1 MTGLVAWALGTPSVC
16 RVSPVIRRHPLKTL
30 VVVLVALVAVLTT
43 AYVNRTT
50 VPVPATTAPQPGESL
65 VVVGLGGLSWDD
77 VNATDT
83 PVLWG
88 LLRDGSAASVS
99 VRAVGPATCP
109 TDGWST
115 VSAGEAAGLEAEPDA
130 TACPPLASVAG
141 DATAGWRVIGFDEIA
156 SASSESASRARLGLL
171 GDSFAT
177 AGTCV
182 QAIGPGAGL
191 AAATGDGRVERYT
204 PFSATTLVSDLAQC
218 PVAIVDVGALATTQP
233 DPTRQVERIN
243 EIERRVEQVIDA
255 MPNGADLVVVSL
267 ADRDQQERLRL
278 LAATGPHYGP
288 GLLASASTRTTG
300 IAQLSDVTATVLQR
314 GGVRPETP
322 ISGRAVSVV
331 PSANNSESTA
341 AAKLTVLTDVDTKA
355 DAMRRVIGPFL
366 LIWLIGTALTML
378 TLWIMLRRSAPWNQ
392 RLARQ
397 RVLRLVR
404 VVGLIGAGM
413 PAATFVA
420 NLLPWWRWSTTT
432 AVLTAVLLV
441 LVLLISAGLTVIALG
456 GPWSS
461 SALGP
466 MAAMSALT
474 AGIIALDLITGS
486 HLQISSIFGLQP
498 LLGGRFYGMGN
509 VAFALYGSAVILLCA
524 ALAHALRRRGAPRL
538 AVAVVLAVS
547 GVALAVDVLPAW
559 GADFGGPIALVPA
572 LGILLLGVMQ
582 VRATWRT
589 VGVVVLVAAL
599 VVGLVCYLDWRR
611 PVDERSHPGRFLQTV
626 IDGGAFD
633 VMSRRLVG
641 NIEAV
646 LSVPLL
652 AVVVTV
658 LLAMCVL
665 VVARP
670 GALRTEPLARLFVEA
685 PLLHRALW
693 CIILMAAIGFVT
705 NDSGAAIPPVA
716 ALFTVPVV
724 ISAVMHFLT
733 VEARKAPVRRRRDRH
748 HL

>member
-1 MTGLVAWALGTPSVC
+1 M
-16 RVSPVIRRHPLKTL
+16 IRRHPLKTL
-30 VVVLVALVAVLTT
+30 VVILVVLVGMLTA
-43 AYVNRTT
+43 AYLNRTT

-77 VNATDT
+77 VNAKDT

-99 VRAVGPATCP
+99 VRAVNQTTCP

-115 VSAGEAAGLEAEPDA
+115 VSAGEAAGVETDEEAA
-130 TACPPLASVAG
+130 GCTPLPSVAG

-156 SASSESASRARLGLL
+156 SASRDSTSRARLGLL
-171 GDSFAT
+171 GDSFA
-177 AGTCV
+177 AAKTCV

-191 AAATGDGRVERYT
+191 AAATSDGNVAKYT
-204 PFSATTLVSDLAQC
+204 SFSATSLVSDLAQC
-218 PVAIVDVGALATTQP
+218 PVTIVDVGALAATEP
-233 DPTRQVERIN
+233 DPTRQIERIN
-243 EIERRVEQVIDA
+243 EIERRLEQVTDA
-255 MPNGADLVVVSL
+255 MPNGADLLVVSL

-278 LAATGPHYGP
+278 LAATGPHYAP
-288 GLLASASTRTTG
+288 GLLASASTRMIG
-300 IAQLSDVTATVLQR
+300 VAQLSDVTATILQR
-314 GGVRPETP
+314 GGVLPDSP
-322 ISGRAVSVV
+322 IGGRAVSVV

-341 AAKLTVLTDVDTKA
+341 ADKLTVLTDVDTKA
-355 DAMRRVIGPFL
+355 DAMHRVIGPFL
-366 LIWLIGTALTML
+366 LIWLIGTAVTML
-378 TLWIMLRRSAPWNQ
+378 ALWIMLRRSAPWNQ

-432 AVLTAVLLV
+432 AVLTAMLLALV
-441 LVLLISAGLTVIALG
+441 LVISAGLTVIALG

-461 SALGP
+461 SSLGP

-474 AGIIALDLITGS
+474 AGILALDLITGS

-509 VAFALYGSAVILLCA
+509 VAFALYGSAVLLLCA
-524 ALAHALRRRGAPRL
+524 ALGHALRRRGAPRL
-538 AVAVVLAVS
+538 AVAVVLVVA
-547 GVALAVDVLPAW
+547 GLALAVDVLPAW

-572 LGILLLGVMQ
+572 LGLLLLGVME
-582 VRATWRT
+582 VRVTWRT
-589 VGVVVLVAAL
+589 VGLVILAAAVVV
-599 VVGLVCYLDWRR
+599 GTVCYLDWRR

-626 IDGGAFD
+626 IDGGAWD
-633 VMSRRLVG
+633 VMSRRLAG
-641 NIEAV
+641 NIETV
-646 LSVPLL
+646 LSVPVL
-652 AVVVTV
+652 AVVVTA
-658 LLAMCVL
+658 LLALCVI

-670 GALRTEPLARLFVEA
+670 GALRTEPLARLFTEA

-693 CIILMAAIGFVT
+693 CIIIMSAIGFVT

-733 VEARKAPVRRRRDRH
+733 IEARKAPVRRRRDRH